1 MSTFV
6 IDLADG
12 AGSLERLLNKCRR
25 KGHIPRTFVVGPA
38 AVHTL
43 RVVIDF
49 TEPAAEPARIAADLA
64 KVYDVLSIEHRADPG
79 LVAALDAAVAASNP

>member
-25 KGHIPRTFVVGPA
+25 KGHIPRSFAVGPS
-38 AVHTL
+38 VDGVM
-43 RVVIDF
+43 RVLVDF
-49 TEPAAEPARIAADLA
+49 HEPAAAPERIAADLA
-64 KVYDVLSIEHRADPG
+64 KVYDVRAIEHRTDPR
-79 LVAALDAAVAASNP
+79 LATALDAAIAASNP

>member
-25 KGHIPRTFVVGPA
+25 KGHIPRSFAVGPS
-38 AVHTL
+38 VDGVQ
-43 RVVIDF
+43 RVLVDF
-49 TEPAAEPARIAADLA
+49 HEPAATPQRIAADLA
-64 KVYDVLSIEHRADPG
+64 KVYDVRAIEHRADPH
-79 LVAALDAAVAASNP
+79 LAAALDAALATATP